1 VLFANNATPTLELSL
16 RLANPSA
23 RSGIAAL
30 QLLPPLQ
37 PDDSAR
43 TVILPPAAAVN
54 LAAPN
59 GRERAAFPLALQ
71 GGTPRPAPCSDASFL
86 ATSFF
91 RGRSNNVRNITLNP
105 CEALDWSITRAA
117 QPTNASVQ
125 ITSLSLGPVA
135 FLLDWSASMKNID
148 DGGQGNTAPRSEQAA
163 AALQKLVDQQLQA
176 GFVNARKVSLRVF
189 GHRENYSTDCA
200 QQLSPDFDAAFNG
213 FDFPSNES
221 QQQRALG
228 LISMTPLAPA
238 INNRFADVTQRLNK
252 CTPWGWSPLYE
263 SIKKCIDTDLQA
275 RSGLVV
281 AITDGVPGDG
291 PTPNPLIR
299 PNATAFPH
307 SCDHSKTSKVAC
319 RS

>member
-1 VLFANNATPTLELSL
+1 
-16 RLANPSA
+16 
-23 RSGIAAL
+23 
-30 QLLPPLQ
+30 
-37 PDDSAR
+37 
-43 TVILPPAAAVN
+43 VILPPAAAVN

-148 DGGQGNTAPRSEQAA
+148 DDGQGNTAPRSEQAA

-189 GHRENYSTDCA
+189 GHRENYSTDGA

-238 INNRFADVTQRLNK
+238 INALHGAGHRSTNPSESASTPTCRLA
-252 CTPWGWSPLYE
+252 PDWSLP
-263 SIKKCIDTDLQA
+263 SPMV
-275 RSGLVV
+275 S
-281 AITDGVPGDG
+281 PGTVR
-291 PTPNPLIR
+291 PPNPLIR